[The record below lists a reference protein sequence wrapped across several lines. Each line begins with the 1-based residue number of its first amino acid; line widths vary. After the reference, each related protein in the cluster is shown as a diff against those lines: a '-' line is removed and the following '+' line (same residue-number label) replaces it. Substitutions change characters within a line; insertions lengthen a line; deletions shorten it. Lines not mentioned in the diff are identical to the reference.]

1 MCIIGN
7 CQAKSLVQF
16 LLSNGEFSS
25 KYKYV
30 EINDIFRMDEI
41 ELDALYRDVLPIL
54 DLIIIQPI
62 SENYRNNYKYSTKS
76 ILNSVRQDCIKIL
89 FPSLYFDFYH
99 PFLSYIY
106 DKNRPSW
113 KLGDPFDYHD
123 KNIINKYID
132 NDNIHDDEQNV
143 ENILKDYKRKQ
154 MDEHLLNHD
163 YFIKRLNTNID
174 NLKERENNYPLF
186 CTNDTFIMKS
196 SSFILDNYK
205 KNLLFYTN
213 NHPTK
218 YLFYYISN
226 KILSF
231 LMISLEVYPVE
242 IDPLKALIIPLYKTI
257 EKEVDFNI
265 EYYLSYRHYEII
277 LEDRDIIQKYIR
289 SYKEID
295 QYDETILR
303 QMIF

>member
-1 MCIIGN
+1 MQNKNMCIIGN
-7 CQAKSLVQF
+7 CQAKSLSQF
-16 LLSNGEFSS
+16 LLSNSEFSN

-30 EINDIFRMDEI
+30 EINDIFRMDEN
-41 ELDALYRDVLPIL
+41 ELDSLYQNILPTL
-54 DLIIIQPI
+54 HLIIIQPI

-76 ILNSVRQDCIKIL
+76 ILHSVRQECIKIL

-99 PFLSYIY
+99 PFLSYVY

-123 KNIINKYID
+123 INIIKEYID
-132 NDNIHDDEQNV
+132 ENNV
-143 ENILKDYKRKQ
+143 EHIFHEYKRKQ
-154 MDEHLLNHD
+154 MDENLLDHD
-163 YFIKRLNTNID
+163 YFINRLNTNIE
-174 NLKERENNYPLF
+174 NLRERENNYSSF
-186 CTNDTFIMKS
+186 CTNDTYIIKS
-196 SSFILDNYK
+196 SSYLLENYK

-231 LMISLEVYPVE
+231 LMIPLEEYPVE

-257 EKEVDFNI
+257 EKEVDFDI
-265 EYYLSYRHYEII
+265 EYYFHFRHYEII
-277 LEDRDIIQKYIR
+277 LDDRDIIEKYIR
-289 SYKEID
+289 SYNEMD
-295 QYDETILR
+295 QYDKSILR